1 MFFHAFRVLHPLFF
15 CYARIVSD
23 RLRVLRESVIMDEQG
38 GFRAGRGCVVFAVRH
53 VIEVT
58 EEDKVAYAACLYLEK
73 AYDSVGRNTLW
84 EVLLCERKA
93 ASSISEAT

>member
-1 MFFHAFRVLHPLFF
+1 MFADASSVPYIAIMEFSVCHNPACISCSRNRSIFFHAFRVLHPLFF

-53 VIEVT
+53 VI
-58 EEDKVAYAACLYLEK
+58 
-73 AYDSVGRNTLW
+73 
-84 EVLLCERKA
+84 
-93 ASSISEAT
+93 